1 MEGWSTGDV
10 LEEGAEAGVAGAAH
24 APNLAAHEKKGLGR
38 LLVIGCDF
46 GR

>member
-24 APNLAAHEKKGLGR
+24 APNLAAHKKGLETPS
-38 LLVIGCDF
+38 CDWM
-46 GR
+46 